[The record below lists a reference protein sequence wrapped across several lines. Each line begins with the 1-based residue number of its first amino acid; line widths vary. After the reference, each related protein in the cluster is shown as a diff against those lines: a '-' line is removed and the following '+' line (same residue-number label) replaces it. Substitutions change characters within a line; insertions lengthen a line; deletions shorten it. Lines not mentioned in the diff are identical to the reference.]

1 MMLDKPLISIVV
13 ACYNTEKYIESCLDS
28 ILHQSYSNIEI
39 ICVDDCSTDDTE
51 RLVRQTMKK
60 DNRIKWLSTEKNSG
74 LSDSRN
80 LGLEY
85 CQGEYVMFVDGDD
98 CLLPESISKLYT
110 SMDDDDCVVIGG
122 AIVNYEEDKEQYG
135 ILVDNDRNYYTI
147 KHEIKTNAL
156 SDISATMRLPVNA
169 WGKLWRMSVIKANEV
184 KFPSGLLYE
193 DACFLWKYLL
203 VAPYIHTIKTP
214 IVKYHR
220 HMEGSIMS
228 DTFKKSP
235 RMSIN
240 HIFILEDIFNFAVLH
255 HSEHILRSK
264 MTKLYEDNF
273 WNAYNM
279 APSSDYEEI
288 FSTMCRILREQR
300 IDTTTSP
307 ALQYVARYD
316 EISKSEIFMEAYKG
330 VKGVGIDISP
340 LALKLTGKLAKYRK
354 LTKLFVCISSLLL
367 VILMFVILRFY
378 RFH

>member
-1 MMLDKPLISIVV
+1 M
-13 ACYNTEKYIESCLDS
+13 N
-28 ILHQSYSNIEI
+28 
-39 ICVDDCSTDDTE
+39 
-51 RLVRQTMKK
+51 
-60 DNRIKWLSTEKNSG
+60 
-74 LSDSRN
+74 
-80 LGLEY
+80 
-85 CQGEYVMFVDGDD
+85 
-98 CLLPESISKLYT
+98 
-110 SMDDDDCVVIGG
+110 
-122 AIVNYEEDKEQYG
+122 
-135 ILVDNDRNYYTI
+135 
-147 KHEIKTNAL
+147 
-156 SDISATMRLPVNA
+156 LPVNA
-169 WGKLWRMSVIKANEV
+169 WGKLWRMSIIKANEV

-354 LTKLFVCISSLLL
+354 LTKLFACISSLLL
-367 VILMFVILRFY
+367 VVLMFVILKFY
-378 RFH
+378 IFR